1 MQVQEA
7 LARGRNVRPPTSRP
21 ALAPGSLLDR
31 ASTEGIGMGGRWR
44 MEDGGCSVLGARC
57 SVFGGGRWSVPAV
70 WPAALQRATPG
81 SSLADVRLP
90 ASGFP
95 RPTSRVRLPAS
106 DVPRRPDPT
115 AQSQQTKRQ
124 PRAVGSGRGEHAP
137 PLPLPLPHAP
147 IPTTYRVDASYV
159 QCISSPTSTQ
169 CSALRRSR
177 SARAGRFKR
186 ELLLKLF
193 SGAAAG
199 SSWPRLPPPRLRVQG
214 SSGGRSTRA
223 AGTRGSLRTTRLRS
237 TSWRSTAWATRPR
250 VSWPRCAPRT
260 TSGSRET

>member
-1 MQVQEA
+1 ME
-7 LARGRNVRPPTSRP
+7 GVR
-21 ALAPGSLLDR
+21 
-31 ASTEGIGMGGRWR
+31 
-44 MEDGGCSVLGARC
+44 CSVLGVLC
-57 SVFGGGRWSVPAV
+57 SEVRGGRWEVAGGQCRLCGPPRFNAPRQGRRSPTSGFPRPAS
-70 WPAALQRATPG
+70 R
-81 SSLADVRLP
+81 VRLP

-95 RPTSRVRLPAS
+95 RPTSRVDRI
-106 DVPRRPDPT
+106 
-115 AQSQQTKRQ
+115 RQ
-124 PRAVGSGRGEHAP
+124 PRASRRSANRELSDPVDAITPP
-137 PLPLPLPHAP
+137 PLPLPLPPHAP

>member
-1 MQVQEA
+1 MWESCSGQTF
-7 LARGRNVRPPTSRP
+7 VRPKSKSSR
-21 ALAPGSLLDR
+21 AGSLLDR
-31 ASTEGIGMGGRWR
+31 ASTEGIGVGGRWR

-57 SVFGGGRWSVPAV
+57 SVFGGERWEVGGGRWSVPAV

-95 RPTSRVRLPAS
+95 RPTSRVDRI
-106 DVPRRPDPT
+106 
-115 AQSQQTKRQ
+115 RQ
-124 PRAVGSGRGEHAP
+124 PRASRRSANRELSDPVDAITPP
-137 PLPLPLPHAP
+137 PLPLPLPPHAP